1 MAYHIV
7 RINSQKILLDG
18 TTQIIADI
26 DVDTAADLPDQ
37 DGIEGGILG
46 MGSNARDISTGDFY
60 AMNSE
65 GSWYNQDG
73 SGAEESDQVNALSMS
88 PSLNLTPQIDTDIR
102 PAVNLNA
109 LPVEEPEPE
118 AEEEE
123 EPEIDEEE
131 PEGAETEPEEEPAE
145 DGEER

>member
-26 DVDTAADLPDQ
+26 DVDTAADLPEQ

-46 MGSNARDISTGDFY
+46 MGSIAHDISTGDYY
-60 AMNSE
+60 AMNSGGE
-65 GSWYNQDG
+65 WYNQDG
-73 SGAEESDQVNALSMS
+73 SDAEESDQVNALSMS

-102 PAVNLNA
+102 PAINLNA

-118 AEEEE
+118 AEEE
-123 EPEIDEEE
+123 PENDEEE
-131 PEGAETEPEEEPAE
+131 TEGAETEPEEEPAE
-145 DGEER
+145 DGEEQ